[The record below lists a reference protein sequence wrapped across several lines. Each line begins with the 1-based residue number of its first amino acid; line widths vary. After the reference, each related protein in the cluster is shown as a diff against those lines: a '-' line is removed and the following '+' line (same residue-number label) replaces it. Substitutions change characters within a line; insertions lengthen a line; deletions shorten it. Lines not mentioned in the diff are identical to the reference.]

1 MRLKSRYDAIIIGAG
16 HNGLVAAAYLAKHG
30 LSVIVFERADR
41 YGGACITDEIMP
53 GFKVSGA
60 AQFLGMLR
68 PEIIADLELQRHGL
82 KVQLRDPEIFVPFP
96 DGKHLFFYNDTA
108 RTIASIAKL
117 SAKDAKAF
125 AAFDHY
131 NTRVAEILGATMLQ
145 PAPSLA
151 TFAEMFE
158 PLSEGQEILQTVL
171 FGSVA
176 DYLDRWFE
184 SDYVKGPLTYGAM
197 SGSACGPRTPGTA
210 FSKFYHSAT
219 RLEGIAGA
227 WATVRG
233 GMGSI
238 TDALATAAK
247 TYGATIQVDA
257 EVSEIICREGRAA
270 GILLAD
276 GREVY
281 AQYVLSNADPK
292 RTFLKLLPADALEA
306 ELRDRVSRIK
316 MWGTGFKINFAL
328 SELPNFRALPGSTLG
343 PQHMGGIMIAPSV
356 DYFERAWDEAK
367 WGKPASRP
375 FSQFS
380 IQSAADPSLAPEG
393 RQTLSLWGH
402 HVPKAMAAAEV
413 EVEREN
419 VAERMTDLLTEYA
432 PNFRAS
438 VLARQ
443 VYLPADIEAR
453 YGITGG
459 QIFHGD
465 LMPDQ
470 VMWGRP
476 LTGFSGHDAPIKGL
490 FLCGAGTHPGGDVCG
505 APGYNA
511 AHAVIGKLSPKQSV
525 RAAAP

>member
-1 MRLKSRYDAIIIGAG
+1 LKPHYDAIIIGAG
-16 HNGLVAAAYLAKHG
+16 HNGLVAAAYLAKNG
-30 LSVIVFERADR
+30 LSVIVFERNER
-41 YGGACITDEIMP
+41 YGGACVTDEIIP
-53 GFKVSGA
+53 GFRVSGA

-68 PEIIADLELQRHGL
+68 PEIIADLELERHGL
-82 KVQLRDPEIFVPFP
+82 KIVLRNPEIFVPFP
-96 DGKHLFFYNDTA
+96 DGQHVYFYNDA
-108 RTIASIAKL
+108 LRTSASISRL
-117 SAKDAKAF
+117 SEKDAKAF
-125 AAFDHY
+125 AAFDRC
-131 NTRVAEILGATMLQ
+131 TSRIARIIGAAMLK

-151 TFAEMFE
+151 HFAELFE
-158 PLSEGQEILQTVL
+158 AEPDGREMLQTVL

-197 SGSACGPRTPGTA
+197 SGSACGPRTPGSA

-219 RLEGIAGA
+219 QLSGIRGA
-227 WATVRG
+227 WATVCG

-238 TDALATAAK
+238 TDALASAASSH
-247 TYGATIQVDA
+247 GATIQVGA
-257 EVSEIICREGRAA
+257 EVSQILLRQDRAV

-281 AQYVLSNADPK
+281 AQFVLSNADPK
-292 RTFLKLLPADALEA
+292 CTFLKLLPADALEA
-306 ELRDRVSRIK
+306 ELRDRVCRIK
-316 MWGTGFKINFAL
+316 MLGTGFKINFAL
-328 SELPNFRALPGSTLG
+328 SELPNFRAMPGTTLG
-343 PQHMGGIMIAPSV
+343 HQHSGGIMIAPSV
-356 DYFERAWDEAK
+356 DYFEKAWDEAK
-367 WGKPASRP
+367 WGNSTSQP

-380 IQSAADPSLAPEG
+380 IQSAVDPSLAP
-393 RQTLSLWGH
+393 RDRHTMSLWGH
-402 HVPKAMAAAEV
+402 HVPQAMDPVQVAL
-413 EVEREN
+413 EREN
-419 VAERMTDLLTEYA
+419 VADRMTNLLNEYA

-476 LTGFSGHDAPIKGL
+476 LAGLSGHDAPIRGL

-511 AHAVIGKLSPKQSV
+511 AFAVLERLSPNQ
-525 RAAAP
+525 RIQATL